1 MWERVVMIVL
11 MVGMVAGSIMS
22 RENDRRRP
30 LAANIG
36 QKPNPEQLAFFSH
49 TVCVQ
54 KCMLNCQPIMAENQN
69 TFYLCPKIK
78 PPEVSL
84 SERFMAKASWP
95 WMLFLGLIGMMIL
108 LCVLCSCW
116 SCCCKGKHRSE
127 HSSRDPLAENRTHLR
142 DEIVA
147 ENCVQ
152 GYPYISRGQ
161 RISGSK
167 YVVDV

>member
-1 MWERVVMIVL
+1 MFSRLVIITVL
-11 MVGMVAGSIMS
+11 VGFIDGSIMS
-22 RENDRRRP
+22 REGDRRRP
-30 LAANIG
+30 VAASIG

-49 TVCVQ
+49 TVCAQ

-84 SERFMAKASWP
+84 SDRFMAKASWP
-95 WMLFLGLIGMMIL
+95 WILFLGLIGTMIL
-108 LCVLCSCW
+108 LCMLCSCY
-116 SCCCKGKHRSE
+116 SCCCKGKHHSE
-127 HSSRDPLAENRTHLR
+127 HSSREPLADNRTNLR

-147 ENCVQ
+147 ENVIQ
-152 GYPYISRGQ
+152 GFPYSHRGQ